1 MQAIDAADREE
12 WARCMRA
19 QFSPPAMLHADASV
33 KQDFFKPRQVVIF
46 MIISPPPPPDRFLCR

>member
-1 MQAIDAADREE
+1 
-12 WARCMRA
+12 MRA

-46 MIISPPPPPDRFLCR
+46 MIISPPPPDRFLCR